1 MRWRARDAPVDREI
15 RGIAPLTQVPI
26 QQIRCAR
33 QMVDLKTEKA
43 ERDGRSALAGTGRTY
58 RSRDS
63 RHRTAD
69 AGAHPADTLRA
80 SDGRSENGKG

>member
-43 ERDGRSALAGTGRTY
+43 EREGSECAEGRSDAPVSQMLRCEQSTGR
-58 RSRDS
+58 
-63 RHRTAD
+63 
-69 AGAHPADTLRA
+69 AG
-80 SDGRSENGKG
+80 SESGQ